1 MDHWSRRQFVQGVGV
16 VSLGL
21 LAGCGRL
28 PLSLGE
34 RRPVRLPRV
43 GYLALGSA
51 TADEAF
57 RESFSQG
64 MQAHGWVQGENV
76 TLEWRFAD
84 GDMERLPTLVAE
96 LVRLPVD
103 VLVTQAFAT
112 VVARRE
118 TSSIPIVM
126 VGVV

>member
-1 MDHWSRRQFVQGVGV
+1 
-16 VSLGL
+16 
-21 LAGCGRL
+21 
-28 PLSLGE
+28 
-34 RRPVRLPRV
+34 
-43 GYLALGSA
+43 LALGSA
-51 TADEAF
+51 TGDEAF

-126 VGVV
+126 VGVVDPVGQGLIASLAHPEGNVTGLSILDRELT